1 MEPFLD
7 ACHHRSWRLKLVSSY
22 DIKPLSVISQP
33 AYAEKRKK
41 KEFQENVNSPFGEN
55 LKLKYVENM
64 FFIKDQKKKKKK
76 KTAQNPNLAACLFIQ
91 GKQYFLLFI

>member
-55 LKLKYVENM
+55 LK
-64 FFIKDQKKKKKK
+64 
-76 KTAQNPNLAACLFIQ
+76 
-91 GKQYFLLFI
+91 